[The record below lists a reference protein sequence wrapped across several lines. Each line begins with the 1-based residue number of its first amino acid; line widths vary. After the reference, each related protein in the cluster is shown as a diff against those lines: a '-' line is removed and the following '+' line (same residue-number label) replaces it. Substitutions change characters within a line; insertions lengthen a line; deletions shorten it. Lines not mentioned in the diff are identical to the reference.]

1 MAHPNVPTVVS
12 VSLVIAV
19 CLYLGVGILQKEVFA
34 LGF

>member
-1 MAHPNVPTVVS
+1 MARPNVPTVAS

-19 CLYLGVGILQKEVFA
+19 CLCLGVGMLQKEVFT